1 MRRKYLL
8 YSLTLFL
15 LISLV
20 FAGNILAENNFL
32 WELSGPEGEFH
43 LLGSFHYMPADS
55 YPLDDV
61 IYNRLEESDVL
72 AVEVDV
78 TEVDQFELQQ
88 YIMEEGFLAGGME
101 LKNIISEDIYE
112 QIIDLAADYGLAE
125 EDINSMQPWYASQ
138 VIAGFALQEIG
149 MDASEGVDIHM
160 LERAREMDKEIVELE
175 TMIVQLQIMGEM
187 DMKVQQAVLQ
197 DTIEELDYDLDRI
210 KNVVESWQAGE
221 VDPVYDFLFE
231 RRDKSPEM
239 QEYYTLMFDERETE
253 MRDNIISLL
262 EEGRKPFV
270 VVGGGHVI
278 NDVGLLH
285 LFQELGYE
293 VDQL

>member
-1 MRRKYLL
+1 
-8 YSLTLFL
+8 
-15 LISLV
+15 
-20 FAGNILAENNFL
+20 
-32 WELSGPEGEFH
+32 
-43 LLGSFHYMPADS
+43 MPADS
-55 YPLDDV
+55 YPLDDL

-88 YIMEEGFLAGGME
+88 YIMEHGFLAEGME
-101 LKNIISEDIYE
+101 LSNIIYQDLYQ

-149 MDASEGVDIHM
+149 MDAAEGVDIHM
-160 LERAREMDKEIVELE
+160 LERAREKDKEIVELE
-175 TMIVQLQIMGEM
+175 TMIGQLQIMSGM
-187 DMKVQQAVLQ
+187 DLEVQQAVLQ
-197 DTIEELDYDLDRI
+197 DTIEELEYDLDRI
-210 KNVVESWQAGE
+210 KNVVESWQSGE
-221 VDPVYDFLFE
+221 VDPVYEFLFE

-239 QEYYTLMFDERETE
+239 QEYYALMFDGRETE

-270 VVGGGHVI
+270 VVGSGHVI

-293 VDQL
+293 VEQL